1 MFYFGISKLNFAIN
15 KTTDLKACNFIKKR
29 LQRRCFPEN
38 FVKFLITAF
47 LVDTPSVAASD
58 KNLIIHEKC
67 SKNRLACMPITQNLE
82 LSQIVSI
89 SCLEFVSITK
99 TENTVLIETATTFNS
114 ISSVLIIFAFL
125 ELLVSTISRSKTL
138 Y

>member
-1 MFYFGISKLNFAIN
+1 
-15 KTTDLKACNFIKKR
+15 
-29 LQRRCFPEN
+29 
-38 FVKFLITAF
+38 
-47 LVDTPSVAASD
+47 
-58 KNLIIHEKC
+58 
-67 SKNRLACMPITQNLE
+67 MPITQNLE

-99 TENTVLIETATTFNS
+99 TENTVLIETATTLNS